1 MKTMTCNQLGG
12 ACDKAFTGDTFD
24 QIADQSKQHAMEMMQ
39 SADEPHLEAME
50 RMKTLM
56 QEPGE
61 MQKWFDARK
70 QEFADLPDD

>member
-12 ACDKAFTGDTFD
+12 ACETEFSGETFD
-24 QIADQSKQHAMEMMQ
+24 QIAELSKQHAMEMLQ
-39 SADEPHLEAME
+39 SADAAHLEAMA
-50 RMKTLM
+50 RMKALM

-70 QEFADLPDD
+70 EEFAALPED